1 MKKNIILLLFIL
13 FGFTSNAKN
22 QIVIKPENALF
33 NKVLKQL
40 NLKITDVQESLYVE
54 KIIPYNKSLT
64 IMVIPKI
71 ETKQIDEYKNYYYEF
86 GLYVVVVENKTGVIK
101 NKFFEA
107 KSLTSDAVVLSGIEI
122 DTAHYNINAA
132 ERAFGI
138 RFNYSG
144 SSGPNPYNKTELS
157 LFIADNKNL
166 KRILKSYSVSEF
178 NGEWDMNCVGEF
190 QEKESKLQ
198 FDNQKKSRF
207 NNLLVKQ
214 KSTKQINEKIKDS
227 CVEKKSLNYKKSSLK
242 FNIKSQSYN

>member
-22 QIVIKPENALF
+22 QIAIKPENTIF

-40 NLKITDVQESLYVE
+40 NLKISDVQESLFVE

-71 ETKQIDEYKNYYYEF
+71 ETKQIDESNNYYEF
-86 GLYVVVVENKTGVIK
+86 GLYVVVVDNKNGVIK
-101 NKFFEA
+101 SKFYESG
-107 KSLTSDAVVLSGIEI
+107 SLTSDAVVLSGIEI
-122 DTAHYNINAA
+122 DTAHYDINTGQ
-132 ERAFGI
+132 RAFGI

-157 LFIADNKNL
+157 LFFADNKNL
-166 KRILKSYSVSEF
+166 KRILNNYSVAEF
-178 NGEWDMNCVGEF
+178 NGEWDMNCAGEF
-190 QEKESKLQ
+190 QEKESTLQ
-198 FDNQKKSRF
+198 FDNRILKF

-214 KSTKQINEKIKDS
+214 KITNQVNEKIKDS
-227 CVEKKSLNYKKSSLK
+227 CVEKKSIKNKKLFLK
-242 FNIKSQSYN
+242 YSNTTQSYN